1 MTIAE
6 ATAEFRA
13 AASSKGDFRADSSE
27 DHALHK
33 RMADAFRFLRGQG
46 AEGRAAFAALLEDE
60 SPHVRSWV
68 SAQLLSEGDT
78 RAVPVVEQL
87 ASEPGLV
94 GFTAQITLEQFR
106 VRRLRS
112 PFSTHVT

>member
-13 AASSKGDFRADSSE
+13 AASAKGDFRVDSAK
-27 DHALHK
+27 DHALHAQ
-33 RMADAFRFLRGQG
+33 MARAFHFLHVQG
-46 AEGRAAFAALLEDE
+46 AEGRTAFAALLDDE

-68 SAQLLSEGDT
+68 SAQLLSEGDA

-87 ASEPGLV
+87 ASESGLL
-94 GFTAQITLEQFR
+94 GFTAQITL
-106 VRRLRS
+106 
-112 PFSTHVT
+112 